1 MALKSKKLGV
11 LAGTLEGVEIGM
23 GVQAG
28 RVW

>member
-1 MALKSKKLGV
+1 MALKSKKTGV

-23 GVQAG
+23 GVEAG

>member
-1 MALKSKKLGV
+1 MALKNKKMGV
-11 LAGTLEGVEIGM
+11 LAGTLEDVEIEM